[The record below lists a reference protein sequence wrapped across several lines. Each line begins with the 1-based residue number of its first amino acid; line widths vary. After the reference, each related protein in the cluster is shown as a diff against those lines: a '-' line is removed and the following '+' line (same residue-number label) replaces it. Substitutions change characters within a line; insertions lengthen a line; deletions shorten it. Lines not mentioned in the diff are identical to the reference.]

1 MTSDA
6 FMTIIQLILSVGQ
19 LAVMGYALTRFI
31 AKPHNDLNTRVTKLE
46 VRVDD
51 VEESLKHGNDKFR
64 EQSKTNEII
73 IHSVLALIE
82 FEMQYCLT
90 EHKEMSSGLT
100 KAKEDLHNFLSNRGG
115 E

>member
-6 FMTIIQLILSVGQ
+6 FMTIIQLILSIGQ
-19 LAVMGYALTRFI
+19 LCIMGYALSKFI
-31 AKPHNDLNTRVTKLE
+31 SKPHNDLNTRVTKLE

-51 VEESLKHGNDKFR
+51 VEESLKQGNDRFR
-64 EQSKTNEII
+64 EQAKTNEVI

-90 EHKEMSSGLT
+90 EHKEMSSGLS
-100 KAKEDLHNFLSNRGG
+100 KAKEDLHNFLSSRGD
-115 E
+115 